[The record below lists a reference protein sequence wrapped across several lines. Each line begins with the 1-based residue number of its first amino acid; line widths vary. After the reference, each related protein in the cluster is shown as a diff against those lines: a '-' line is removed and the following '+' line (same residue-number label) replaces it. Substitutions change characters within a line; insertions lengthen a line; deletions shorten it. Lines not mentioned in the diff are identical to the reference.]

1 MAEQRQTYMAGNRIV
16 GPAAPRPAVSA
27 ETLTPKDVLGIL
39 RRHVFLIVSL
49 TILGFIFGGVSWYL
63 LLTYFPRYTAE
74 TQIRILQPGQQDPMI
89 IGGQMATKD
98 ILYGYRLS
106 IATLIRQQSTLLD
119 LLALDKVQKTKWFQ
133 HFGNIKEVRIRK
145 AFKDLI
151 KHFDVSPDKDSEF
164 VRLAMTCGDKEEA
177 AAIVNEMQ
185 NLFLASQGTAKRG
198 EAADRLAKLEDQRV
212 RVQRDLKAADDA
224 LDDVRKSSKF
234 TDLDV
239 HQFMPAIDSKLQ
251 DLEINQNKLV
261 QDIQQIQANVGNLEK
276 QAMGPINEQI
286 ENEIERDPVML
297 DLASRIATL
306 ESEIAGTLTKF
317 GENHRLVR
325 QTQELLKEYKEKRR
339 VRKAE
344 IAEQTRQANLK
355 NTQDQLVV
363 LMSRL
368 AELEKMRQDT
378 LMKKA
383 EYDVARV
390 QYEQRIAIRDER
402 KQMLDSMKE
411 QIEKQKIILD
421 SPETSKVQFVGLALP
436 PLEISSPR
444 WEVYFPGGTILG
456 LMLGAGLALLI
467 ELLNDTVRTPRDVAR
482 YLHIPL
488 LGIIPNA
495 EEDEQVHDINLY
507 HIVRQAP
514 YSITSEF
521 YRRFRTNLKLSDS
534 SASSRVLL
542 ISSGAAGDGKTSVA
556 VNLATAII
564 AEGKKVLL
572 VDANLRRPNLNK
584 IFPRAQTPADA
595 AGSPEFGLSNFL
607 MGQCRAEDIIRTG
620 GMEGLDV
627 VDSGQLLPNPAELLG
642 SVQMEQFVR
651 QQKDKYDYVIIDGP
665 PVLLLSDAKILARLV
680 DGTILVFNAGTTRR
694 GAALRTIGEMKE
706 VNAVI
711 AGCVLFAVKA
721 IKGGYFHEQFKS
733 YQKYQELQLAHA
745 T

>member
-1 MAEQRQTYMAGNRIV
+1 MAEQRQTYMAANRIV

-27 ETLTPKDVLGIL
+27 EALTPKDILGIL

-49 TILGFIFGGVSWYL
+49 TILGFIFGGASWYL
-63 LLTYFPRYTAE
+63 LLRYFPKYTAV

-89 IGGQMATKD
+89 FGGPMAAKD

-106 IATLIRQQSTLLD
+106 IATLINQQSTLLD

-133 HFGNIKEVRIRK
+133 HFGNIKDERIRK
-145 AFKDLI
+145 AFKDLM
-151 KHFDVSPDKDSEF
+151 KHFSVYADRDSEF
-164 VRLAMTCGDKEEA
+164 VRLSMTCGDKEEA

-224 LDDVRKSSKF
+224 LEDVRRSSRF
-234 TDLDV
+234 TDLSEHNFQSATDR
-239 HQFMPAIDSKLQ
+239 KLE
-251 DLEINQNKLV
+251 DLEISQNKLV
-261 QDIQQIQANVGNLEK
+261 QDIQQIQANIGNLEK
-276 QAMGPINEQI
+276 QAMGPINEQV
-286 ENEIERDPVML
+286 ENQIERDPVML
-297 DLASRIATL
+297 DLASRIAML

-325 QTQELLKEYKEKRR
+325 QTQELLKEYKERRR

-355 NTQDQLVV
+355 NTQDQLVI
-363 LMSRL
+363 LQSRL
-368 AELEKMRQDT
+368 AELEKMRQDA

-390 QYEQRIAIRDER
+390 QYEQRVAIRDER

-421 SPETSKVQFVGLALP
+421 SPETAKVQFVGLALP
-436 PLEISSPR
+436 PLEVSSPR
-444 WEVYFPGGTILG
+444 QEIYFPGGTVLG
-456 LMLGAGLALLI
+456 LMLGAGLAFLI
-467 ELLNDTVRTPRDVAR
+467 ELLNDLVRTPRDVVR

-507 HIVRQAP
+507 HVVRQAP

-534 SASSRVLL
+534 SASSKVLL

-572 VDANLRRPNLNK
+572 VDANLRQPSLNK
-584 IFPRAQTPADA
+584 IFPRAQTPTDA
-595 AGSPEFGLSNFL
+595 AGSPEFGLTNFL
-607 MGQCRAEDIIRTG
+607 MGQCGAEDIIRTG
-620 GMEGLDV
+620 GMEGLNV
-627 VDSGQLLPNPAELLG
+627 VDAGQLLPNPAELLG
-642 SVQMEQFVR
+642 SVQMEQFVG

-680 DGTILVFNAGTTRR
+680 DGTILVFNAGATRR
-694 GAALRTIGEMKE
+694 GAALRTIGELKE

-721 IKGGYFHEQFKS
+721 MKGGYFHEQFKS
-733 YQKYQELQLAHA
+733 YQKYQELQLAQA